1 MGYCKPGG
9 VILGS
14 RKIDSPHEK
23 PGWGE
28 KRERERKKGIGR
40 DGASFR
46 SPGANEPTSTTAL
59 TARAQASRFEPGQ
72 PELSGRAATTRLAKY
87 N

>member
-1 MGYCKPGG
+1 MSRPHYVRENTGPFMGYCKPGG

-46 SPGANEPTSTTAL
+46 SLEANEPTAL
-59 TARAQASRFEPGQ
+59 QLLP
-72 PELSGRAATTRLAKY
+72 PES
-87 N
+87 